1 MEESIKIQLMEI
13 NRLISYDRSK
23 TLLEQPESF
32 MDRKLGITNKNTK
45 ELGMDVEEYES
56 KVFGIGD
63 LDPENWTVH
72 GVLETAELV
81 TGVLGV
87 LPFPPLVLVAN
98 LASMGFGLAN
108 AGLYAYEGEYYDASI
123 ALAFAMIP
131 GPETITILKKIKN
144 VDGITT
150 VGGKP
155 VLNSKGKEVIEQG
168 VLKNWKKALGESL
181 ELYAKENG
189 LEKTLK
195 YVLGVTRI
203 LNTPIRVYLSI
214 IGFPIAVDTLY
225 YLFTLAMTED
235 NKLTAQQQRQ
245 KSQFKPVI
253 DLLKSPKEQI
263 KLAIY
268 LAGWFLSFLSK
279 EDVESLGDI
288 DESMFE
294 NIKPDLTD
302 EQTKRDI
309 ERLIRKYSEETD

>member
-1 MEESIKIQLMEI
+1 MEENIRIQLVEI
-13 NRLISYDRSK
+13 NRLMSYDRSK
-23 TLLEQPESF
+23 VLSEQESIFTQQLFNPNYGALSKPETAEKWYED
-32 MDRKLGITNKNTK
+32 MD
-45 ELGMDVEEYES
+45 
-56 KVFGIGD
+56 FQ
-63 LDPENWTVH
+63 NWTVH
-72 GVLETAELV
+72 EVLETAELL
-81 TGVLGV
+81 TGLLGMV
-87 LPFPPLVLVAN
+87 PFPPLALVGN

-108 AGLYAYEGEYYDASI
+108 AGVYTYEGEYYDASI

-131 GPETITILKKIKN
+131 GPETASMIKKIKN
-144 VDGITT
+144 VDGIAT

-181 ELYAKENG
+181 ELYAKQNG

-195 YVLGVTRI
+195 YVLGITRI
-203 LNTPIRVYLSI
+203 LNSPIRVYLSI

-263 KLAIY
+263 KLAIG
-268 LAGWFLSFLSK
+268 LMNLLVASLSK
-279 EDVESLGDI
+279 EEVEGLGDI

-294 NIKPDLTD
+294 NIKPDLNNEKFD
-302 EQTKRDI
+302 KEF
-309 ERLIRKYSEETD
+309 ERLLKTLPPKNE

>member
-1 MEESIKIQLMEI
+1 MEENIRIQLVEM
-13 NRLISYDRSK
+13 NRLMSYDRSK
-23 TLLEQPESF
+23 VLSEQESIFTQQLFNPNYGVLAKPETAEKWYED
-32 MDRKLGITNKNTK
+32 MDFQNL
-45 ELGMDVEEYES
+45 
-56 KVFGIGD
+56 
-63 LDPENWTVH
+63 TVH
-72 GVLETAELV
+72 GALETAELL
-81 TGVLGV
+81 TGVLGMT
-87 LPFPPLVLVAN
+87 PFPPLAFVGN

-108 AGLYAYEGEYYDASI
+108 AGVYAYEGEYYDAAI

-131 GPETITILKKIKN
+131 GPETVSMIKQLKK
-144 VDGITT
+144 VDGIST

-181 ELYAKENG
+181 ELYAKQNG

-203 LNTPIRVYLSI
+203 LNSPIRVYLSI

-235 NKLTAQQQRQ
+235 NKLTAQEQRQ

-253 DLLKSPKEQI
+253 DILKSPKEQI
-263 KLAIY
+263 KLAIG
-268 LAGWFLSFLSK
+268 LMKLLTGSLSK
-279 EDVESLGDI
+279 EEVESLGDI

-294 NIKPDLTD
+294 NIKPDLN
-302 EQTKRDI
+302 
-309 ERLIRKYSEETD
+309 SEEYKKNLEMLLNHYTEKTD